1 MWLQVRDDFSNI
13 SAKIFD
19 RVEEEINGKF
29 WYMIFS
35 LVLILVTVDYL
46 IHYIYFV
53 VLFCFSFFNICCIYF
68 IVG

>member
-35 LVLILVTVDYL
+35 LVLI
-46 IHYIYFV
+46 
-53 VLFCFSFFNICCIYF
+53 
-68 IVG
+68 